1 MYYKRYTGTL
11 LTHKSNN
18 EPQWIK
24 WIHHDRGPTCCE
36 DCKHLN
42 GCLFLKDNA
51 PHNPHHPYCHC
62 ILDPIAYTKV
72 LESAV
77 AKSQY
82 SKFDPYLFNT
92 TGIYTHTK
100 EKLFA
105 QWGYTVEDAKWLQ
118 SEMERQAL
126 EKYLSGD
133 YSLGKLNKD
142 GQRLTIRIEI
152 SRKIGEGVVSFDSG
166 WMVYPN
172 GLIQLTTPYGGK

>member
-1 MYYKRYTGTL
+1 MYYKRYTGAL
-11 LTHKSNN
+11 LTHKSND
-18 EPQWIK
+18 EPQWVK

-42 GCLFLKDNA
+42 GCYFLKDKA
-51 PHNPHHPYCHC
+51 PHKPHHSYCHC
-62 ILDPIAYTKV
+62 VLDSIKYTEV
-72 LESAV
+72 LKTAG
-77 AKSQY
+77 AQSQY

-105 QWGYTVEDAKWLQ
+105 QWGYTVEDARWLQ
-118 SEMERQAL
+118 AEMERQAL
-126 EKYLSGD
+126 EKYLTGD

-142 GQRLTIRIEI
+142 GLRLTIRIEI
-152 SRKIGEGVVSFDSG
+152 PRKIGEGVVSFASG